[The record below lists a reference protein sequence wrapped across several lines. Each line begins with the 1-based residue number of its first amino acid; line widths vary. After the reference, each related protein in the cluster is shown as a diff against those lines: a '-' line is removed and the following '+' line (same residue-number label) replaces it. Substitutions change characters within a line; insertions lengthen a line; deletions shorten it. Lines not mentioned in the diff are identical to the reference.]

1 LFGFFY
7 YIISDILDG
16 GNLSNDDDLDKEPTL
31 DESTFKI
38 TSKNSDDIDQE
49 LEISPFKMP
58 KAIKKFGEDI
68 VDLKGSSDEEQDE
81 TSFKKPKKS
90 EESNK
95 ATSNKKSAGSAQSYP
110 LKPHKKR
117 PAERVGKRLL

>member
-1 LFGFFY
+1 VFRFPQHYNHSPQICLVFFY

-95 ATSNKKSAGSAQSYP
+95 ATSNKKSAAP
-110 LKPHKKR
+110 TL
-117 PAERVGKRLL
+117 VGFNKT